1 MEEHPA
7 TGASQEERLS
17 WDEAFEDCT
26 LDEEEDKK
34 SSGEDSFI
42 VGDSDDSD
50 VDYGPA
56 EDVRSSTKPIG
67 SWQLSAS
74 QLMPRRNT
82 LANLYSPLPPVK
94 LFVGGVAVLNANK
107 TTRCAAAAPR
117 PPAIVRILFAERI
130 SFLSILLP
138 EFQAFPK
145 RLALLPD

>member
-26 LDEEEDKK
+26 SDEEGDEK

-42 VGDSDDSD
+42 VGD
-50 VDYGPA
+50 
-56 EDVRSSTKPIG
+56 SSTKPIG

-74 QLMPRRNT
+74 RLMPRRST